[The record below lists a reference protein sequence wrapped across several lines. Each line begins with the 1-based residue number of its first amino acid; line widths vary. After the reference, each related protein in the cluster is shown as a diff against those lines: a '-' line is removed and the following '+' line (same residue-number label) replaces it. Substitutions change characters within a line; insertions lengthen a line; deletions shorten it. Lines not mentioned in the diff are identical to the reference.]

1 MEAIRNFRDIVNEE
15 VSFKE
20 ARAISL
26 DLLSR
31 LSYIQSI
38 MRGEYTFESN
48 MNNTIKGEVNGAT
61 ATAYI
66 SESFNVTFWYEGY
79 DKADKV
85 EVTFEID
92 MSTWYN
98 YYADEKERQYKKEM
112 NKSFNIPGARL
123 VSLKLNGSEFKLDKK
138 TKELALNTLKNE
150 KIQTKGKRALEE
162 LIASI
167 EKKVKIPSKEET
179 LNFPEIIK
187 AVTKAKENYIKEESE
202 KLKKKNKEEYE
213 RQELEAKIAK
223 KERVKA
229 NQVAAANDTT
239 YIVFTKE
246 GFDKEEARNLV
257 RSYDCETWA
266 IDRGY
271 REAEERNER
280 IIKAMGELG
289 NGTFHYVTH
298 PGGNKSEMEIKF

>member
-20 ARAISL
+20 ARVISL

-31 LSYIQSI
+31 LSYIQDI

-48 MNNTIKGEVNGAT
+48 MNNTIKGEVNGTT

-66 SESFNVTFWYEGY
+66 SESVNVTFWYESY
-79 DKADKV
+79 DKANKV
-85 EVTFEID
+85 EITFEID
-92 MSTWYN
+92 MSTRYN
-98 YYADEKERQYKKEM
+98 YYADEKERQYKKEI
-112 NKSFNIPGARL
+112 NKFFNIYGAKL
-123 VSLKLNGSEFKLDKK
+123 VSVKLNGSEFKLDKK
-138 TKELALNTLKNE
+138 TKELALNTLRNS

-162 LIASI
+162 LLTSI
-167 EKKVKIPSKEET
+167 EKKIKIPSKEET
-179 LNFPEIIK
+179 LKFPEITK
-187 AVTKAKENYIKEESE
+187 AVTKAKENYVKEEAE
-202 KLKKKNKEEYE
+202 KLKKKNKEEFK

-223 KERVKA
+223 KEKVKA
-229 NQVAAANDTT
+229 SQVAAANDTT
-239 YIVFTKE
+239 YIVFAKE
-246 GFDKEEARNLV
+246 GFDKKEARNLT

-280 IIKAMGELG
+280 IIKAMEKLG
-289 NGTFHYVTH
+289 NGTFHYITH
-298 PGGNKSEMEIKF
+298 PGGNRSEMEIKF

>member
-1 MEAIRNFRDIVNEE
+1 MEVIRNFRDIVNEE
-15 VSFKE
+15 VGFKE
-20 ARAISL
+20 ARVISL

-31 LSYIQSI
+31 LSYIQAI

-48 MNNTIKGEVNGAT
+48 MNNTIKGEVNGTT

-66 SESFNVTFWYEGY
+66 SESFNVTFWYESY
-79 DKADKV
+79 DKANKV
-85 EVTFEID
+85 EITFEID
-92 MSTWYN
+92 MSVWYN
-98 YYADEKERQYKKEM
+98 YYADEKEKHYKKEI
-112 NKSFNIPGARL
+112 NKSFNIYNAKL

-138 TKELALNTLKNE
+138 TKELALNTLRNSKL
-150 KIQTKGKRALEE
+150 QTKGKRALEE
-162 LIASI
+162 LMTSI
-167 EKKVKIPSKEET
+167 EKKIKIPSKEET
-179 LNFPEIIK
+179 LKFPEISK
-187 AVTKAKENYIKEESE
+187 AVTKAKENYVKEEAE

-213 RQELEAKIAK
+213 RQALEVRIAK
-223 KERVKA
+223 KEKVKA
-229 NQVAAANDTT
+229 SQVAAANDTT
-239 YIVFTKE
+239 YIVFAKE
-246 GFDKEEARNLV
+246 GFDKKEARNLA